1 MRTFAGSQ
9 KERVDKEAEKEQ
21 RRVVWAKG
29 LRMHCKI
36 DLFIPRVAEDFEVV
50 FLSFSLLDK

>member
-1 MRTFAGSQ
+1 MTPEEFQ
-9 KERVDKEAEKEQ
+9 KIKEAEKEQ